1 MGPYFFCEL
10 RKGWRQGFIAV
21 CVLVERDFFKLL
33 VILFHLRKLLCLHTT
48 FLTTRWS
55 IHSFVYES
63 MFGCTHILIVI
74 FVIMYLLIIIQLKF
88 NCFLFFLVLPVLCF
102 FFFTWKCRKIQF
114 SLSGIVLSTL
124 PLHCSMMWYN

>member
-33 VILFHLRKLLCLHTT
+33 VILYHLRKLLCLHAT

-74 FVIMYLLIIIQLKF
+74 FLIMYLLIIIQLKF
-88 NCFLFFLVLPVLCF
+88 NRFLFFFGSASFMF
-102 FFFTWKCRKIQF
+102 FFFH
-114 SLSGIVLSTL
+114 LEM
-124 PLHCSMMWYN
+124 P